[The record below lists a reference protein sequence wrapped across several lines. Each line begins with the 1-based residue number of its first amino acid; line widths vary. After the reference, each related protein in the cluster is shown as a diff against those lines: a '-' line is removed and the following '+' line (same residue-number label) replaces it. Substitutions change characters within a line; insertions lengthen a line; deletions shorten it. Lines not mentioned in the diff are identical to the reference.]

1 MSDSVL
7 RKFAS
12 LLYRAWEHPPQK
24 WARLM
29 QMTPR
34 EREFVADIIRDKS
47 FLELGSGYS
56 TLWFSRFAARIVSV
70 ETREKWFLRIQG
82 LINRNK
88 LTNVEL
94 ILLPPEPC
102 AYDDRGNEKWKNRN
116 GLSDYGRVEEFTGY
130 LQGIQSLLKRT
141 NFDVV
146 LVDGNIRHSVVE
158 LLCKECRSARIL
170 LHDVLPERDYLN
182 NPILGMVEVRIV
194 NQIDTLVELSC
205 VRHVDADRGGTVANE
220 SPSSQA

>member
-12 LLYRAWEHPPQK
+12 RFYRAWEHPPQK

-34 EREFVADIIRDKS
+34 EREYVADIIHGRN
-47 FLELGSGYS
+47 FLEIGSGYS
-56 TLWFSRFAARIVSV
+56 TLWFSRCAARIVSV
-70 ETREKWFLRIQG
+70 ETREKWFLRINR

-116 GLSDYGRVEEFTGY
+116 GLSDYGKVEEFTGY
-130 LQGIQSLLKRT
+130 LQGIQSLLKSKR
-141 NFDVV
+141 FDVV
-146 LVDGNIRHSVVE
+146 LVDGNIRHAVVE
-158 LLCKECRSARIL
+158 LLCKEQRSARIL

-182 NPILGMVEVRIV
+182 NPILGLVSVKV
-194 NQIDTLVELSC
+194 VHQIDTLVELSC
-205 VRHVDADRGGTVANE
+205 AQQVDTGMAERTD
-220 SPSSQA
+220 